1 MTEISTSLDTLQTQ
15 GDKNRKRWGMG
26 GGNQD
31 GATHCVSC
39 SALCWEAE
47 ECAGGGGLRAQP
59 SSKASLHATHV
70 GGVHRARDNH
80 TWMSGSFLQRRQLFV
95 WHVHLLTHN

>member
-47 ECAGGGGLRAQP
+47 ECAGGGVFVHSPPARPPCTLPTSEVCIGRGTITLGCQALF
-59 SSKASLHATHV
+59 SKDVSCL
-70 GGVHRARDNH
+70 
-80 TWMSGSFLQRRQLFV
+80 SGMC
-95 WHVHLLTHN
+95 TY